1 MVWDRKSNLTFSS
14 LTNVL
19 NVNSSINS
27 KLYAYCQGAD
37 YYETK
42 IFNRAGIQIETES
55 GKVLT
60 SPAPVF
66 TAKGNYSDG
75 TYYYTVKLSNC
86 SAQSEVKGQY
96 FTWFNSKTVQSVS
109 AKMEMVDSTSL
120 SSKMTTLSHD
130 IALDEKAIERLI
142 EIKFS
147 PNPNNGVIKLFIGS
161 NEVEEAFTVLVSDV
175 EGKQLYK
182 RNVDVNAEKTFDIDI
197 REFNQG
203 VYILKVFNDKT
214 SYTERLVKL

>member
-1 MVWDRKSNLTFSS
+1 MDVCPIFTNKCSGQSTSQSMVWDRKSNLTFSS

-75 TYYYTVKLSNC
+75 SQDC
-86 SAQSEVKGQY
+86 
-96 FTWFNSKTVQSVS
+96 
-109 AKMEMVDSTSL
+109 
-120 SSKMTTLSHD
+120 
-130 IALDEKAIERLI
+130 
-142 EIKFS
+142 
-147 PNPNNGVIKLFIGS
+147 
-161 NEVEEAFTVLVSDV
+161 
-175 EGKQLYK
+175 
-182 RNVDVNAEKTFDIDI
+182 
-197 REFNQG
+197 
-203 VYILKVFNDKT
+203 
-214 SYTERLVKL
+214 